1 MNEVKI
7 ASKFL
12 PSGNKNKT
20 KQNNNNKNKQTT
32 KKTSRQNDR
41 SFTGLTF
48 FFSNLFP
55 SWKVFCYSLS

>member
-48 FFSNLFP
+48 FFLIFFLRGRCF
-55 SWKVFCYSLS
+55 VTA